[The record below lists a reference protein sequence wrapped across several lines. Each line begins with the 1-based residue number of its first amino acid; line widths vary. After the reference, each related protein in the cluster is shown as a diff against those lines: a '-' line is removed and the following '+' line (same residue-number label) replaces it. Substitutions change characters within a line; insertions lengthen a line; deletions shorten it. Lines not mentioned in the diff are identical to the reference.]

1 MHLLMISWRETLP
14 CRCRRYKWT
23 RSSREMIKSRDIV
36 RSRDRILKDESRDLE
51 DYDVINRWLLDAVE
65 ANPVT
70 AGDVDES

>member
-1 MHLLMISWRETLP
+1 MHLLLISWREILP
-14 CRCRRYKWT
+14 CRWRRSKWT
-23 RSSREMIKSRDIV
+23 RGRREMIKSRDIV

-70 AGDVDES
+70 ARDVDES

>member
-1 MHLLMISWRETLP
+1 
-14 CRCRRYKWT
+14 
-23 RSSREMIKSRDIV
+23 MIKSRDIV

-70 AGDVDES
+70 VCDVDES